1 MYINQDCITIM
12 QSQVSMTMLGI
23 RIIFNPFLG
32 LASMTV
38 PIYLAECS
46 PVHLRG
52 RLTVADN
59 MAVTGGQFVA
69 GVIDYAFSYV
79 SHGWRYNWMHYNDL
93 LVELPMLE

>member
-1 MYINQDCITIM
+1 MIIPKDRSETHQLYNI
-12 QSQVSMTMLGI
+12 LGKSC
-23 RIIFNPFLG
+23 FSLG

-46 PVHLRG
+46 PIHLRG

-69 GVIDYAFSYV
+69 GVVDYAFSYV
-79 SHGWRYNWMHYNDL
+79 SHGWRYIIEFDAYCFD
-93 LVELPMLE
+93 

>member
-1 MYINQDCITIM
+1 
-12 QSQVSMTMLGI
+12 
-23 RIIFNPFLG
+23 
-32 LASMTV
+32 MTV

-59 MAVTGGQFVA
+59 MAVTGGQFAA

-79 SHGWRYNWMHYNDL
+79 SHGWRYCNTSDKNAQNSFSGSYSS
-93 LVELPMLE
+93 

>member
-1 MYINQDCITIM
+1 
-12 QSQVSMTMLGI
+12 
-23 RIIFNPFLG
+23 
-32 LASMTV
+32 MTV

-59 MAVTGGQFVA
+59 MAITGGQFVA

-79 SHGWRYNWMHYNDL
+79 PHGWRYCTTL
-93 LVELPMLE
+93 LCMVNF